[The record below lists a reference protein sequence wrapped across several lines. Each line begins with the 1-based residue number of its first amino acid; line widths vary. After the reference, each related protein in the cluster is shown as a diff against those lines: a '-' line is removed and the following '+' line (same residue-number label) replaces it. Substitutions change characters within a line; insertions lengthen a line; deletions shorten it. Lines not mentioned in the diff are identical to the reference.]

1 MYSVVLM
8 MAMTSGG
15 NVADFGHRHGGCCGG
30 EAYSSCCG
38 GSYAYSSC
46 CGGSYGDCCG
56 GGRHHHRRSGH
67 RHGGCCGGESYGSCS
82 GYSAYSGCCGG
93 YVAPADCGCGA
104 AVYTGCTGGTV
115 TGGAVIG
122 GENAEPIGPGH
133 DGHEH
138 HATTGGEV
146 KAEEITAEE
155 RKQMDALIE
164 ANPDQKAAITAYY
177 KGASHADRKKYYNDN
192 KPAKKDETKPEDVKK
207 PKKEVMVPAPAT
219 IIVSLPA
226 DATLTIDDAATTS
239 TASPR
244 VFTSPVL
251 PAGRDFH
258 YTLKA
263 QIVRDGKT
271 VEVSKEVTVRAGQT
285 TRATME
291 AGLAS
296 VASR

>member
-15 NVADFGHRHGGCCGG
+15 DVADFGHRHGGCCGG
-30 EAYSSCCG
+30 ESYSCCGG

-56 GGRHHHRRSGH
+56 GGRHHHRLFGRH
-67 RHGGCCGGESYGSCS
+67 HGGCCGGESYGCC
-82 GYSAYSGCCGG
+82 GGYSGCCGG

-104 AVYTGCTGGTV
+104 AVYTGCTGGAV
-115 TGGAVIG
+115 TGGAAPG
-122 GENAEPIGPGH
+122 GDNAEPIGPGH
-133 DGHEH
+133 EAH
-138 HATTGGEV
+138 HVDAGEV
-146 KAEEITAEE
+146 KVEVISPEEQ
-155 RKQMDALIE
+155 KQMDALIE
-164 ANPDQKAAITAYY
+164 ANPDQKDAITKYY
-177 KGASHADRKKYYNDN
+177 KGASHADRTKYYNDN
-192 KPAKKDETKPEDVKK
+192 KPAKKDGDKKDEPKPEDVKK
-207 PKKEVMVPAPAT
+207 PKSEVMVPAPAT

-226 DATLTIDDAATTS
+226 NATLTIDDAATTS

-251 PAGRDFH
+251 PVGRDFH

-271 VEVSKEVTVRAGQT
+271 VEVSKEVTVRAGET

>member
-1 MYSVVLM
+1 M
-8 MAMTSGG
+8 MAMTAGG
-15 NVADFGHRHGGCCGG
+15 DVADFGHRHGGCCGG
-30 EAYSSCCG
+30 SEVYSSCCG
-38 GSYAYSSC
+38 GSYGYSSC

-56 GGRHHHRRSGH
+56 GGRHHHRRH
-67 RHGGCCGGESYGSCS
+67 RGGCCGGE
-82 GYSAYSGCCGG
+82 AYSGCCGG
-93 YVAPADCGCGA
+93 YSGYSGCCGGNVAPVDCGCGA
-104 AVYTGCTGGTV
+104 AVYTGCTGGVV
-115 TGGAVIG
+115 TGGAVVG
-122 GENAEPIGPGH
+122 GNAEPIGPGH
-133 DGHEH
+133 E
-138 HATTGGEV
+138 TKGGVANPEV
-146 KAEEITAEE
+146 KVEAITPEEQ
-155 RKQMDALIE
+155 KQMDALIE
-164 ANPDQKAAITAYY
+164 ANPDQKAAITTYY

-192 KPAKKDETKPEDVKK
+192 KPGKKDEGKPEDVKK
-207 PKKEVMVPAPAT
+207 PKSEVMVPAPAT

-226 DATLTIDDAATTS
+226 NATLTIDDAATAS

-271 VEVSKEVTVRAGQT
+271 VVVSKEVTVRAGQT

>member
-15 NVADFGHRHGGCCGG
+15 DVADFGHHHGGCCGG
-30 EAYSSCCG
+30 ESYSCCG
-38 GSYAYSSC
+38 GCYGYSSC
-46 CGGSYGDCCG
+46 CGGSYGYSSCCG
-56 GGRHHHRRSGH
+56 GGGHHHH
-67 RHGGCCGGESYGSCS
+67 HHGYSCCGGVSYGCCGG
-82 GYSAYSGCCGG
+82 GYYS
-93 YVAPADCGCGA
+93 
-104 AVYTGCTGGTV
+104 GCTGGVV
-115 TGGAVIG
+115 TDGQVI
-122 GENAEPIGPGH
+122 IQ

-138 HATTGGEV
+138 HETHDGDHDGKKSDKKGDKKGDKKPE
-146 KAEEITAEE
+146 EEI
-155 RKQMDALIE
+155 K
-164 ANPDQKAAITAYY
+164 
-177 KGASHADRKKYYNDN
+177 
-192 KPAKKDETKPEDVKK
+192 KPAPKPEAAT
-207 PKKEVMVPAPAT
+207 PAPAT

-226 DATLTIDDAATTS
+226 NATLTIDDAATTS

-263 QIVRDGKT
+263 QIVRDGKS
-271 VEVSKEVTVRAGQT
+271 VVVSKEVTVRAGET
-285 TRATME
+285 THATLE